1 MMNIFKTASGQL
13 DADAVARPDAGDDT
27 KLARILA
34 ILRSGRSLN
43 RFEAEAYGDHCLNS
57 SVSALRADGNL
68 IHGEWERVP
77 TRFGKKARVLRYS
90 YVGRE

>member
-1 MMNIFKTASGQL
+1 MTNPRKKASGQL
-13 DADAVARPDAGDDT
+13 DADAGARPDGAEDT

-68 IHGEWERVP
+68 IHDQWERVP
-77 TRFGKKARVLRYS
+77 TRFGRKARVKRYS